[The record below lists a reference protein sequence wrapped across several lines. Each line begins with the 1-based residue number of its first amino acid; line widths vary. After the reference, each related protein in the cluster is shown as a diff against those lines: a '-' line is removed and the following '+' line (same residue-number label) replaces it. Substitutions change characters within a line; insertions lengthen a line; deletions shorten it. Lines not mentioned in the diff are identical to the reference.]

1 MSFFGIFTRAF
12 IHCYTNWD
20 YKDYMLTLL
29 ITLDLY
35 RHAIN
40 IIKKLMLMKLA
51 SQMVNVDVRDFTGI
65 YAYVIHSLESMVI
78 NRSIYVFDIFHW
90 SVYSNLG
97 SISLNVVKP
106 LLIFAFIRVN
116 R

>member
-1 MSFFGIFTRAF
+1 
-12 IHCYTNWD
+12 
-20 YKDYMLTLL
+20 MLTLL

-35 RHAIN
+35 RRAIN